1 MRARP
6 LLHGMRF
13 TISAARRL
21 GVGQSS
27 DSAEAES
34 LQSDAACLPSSDD
47 FCVLLSANTVLVIRR
62 RRALMRATRAA
73 MRSSPLGMPGE
84 ATERAEE
91 AVVGLGVLLRT
102 TDCSAAANAG
112 DDMSGGELIGADEAG
127 DSRREGG
134 GGGGGGG
141 GAVLGENGL
150 TEHEIA
156 EDGDRT
162 EPMWS
167 AFCKSETAVAAPA
180 CSANALAHA
189 AARGQL
195 AAASAATAWANPVS
209 INNASSTSSI
219 HLKLQMPSNTAR
231 PAALCHKAK
240 HAGVARAAHVA

>member
-1 MRARP
+1 
-6 LLHGMRF
+6 
-13 TISAARRL
+13 
-21 GVGQSS
+21 
-27 DSAEAES
+27 
-34 LQSDAACLPSSDD
+34 
-47 FCVLLSANTVLVIRR
+47 
-62 RRALMRATRAA
+62 
-73 MRSSPLGMPGE
+73 MPGE

-112 DDMSGGELIGADEAG
+112 DDMSGGDLIGADEAG
-127 DSRREGG
+127 DSRSEGG

-189 AARGQL
+189 AARGRL
-195 AAASAATAWANPVS
+195 AAASVATVWANPVS

-219 HLKLQMPSNTAR
+219 HLKLKMPSNTAR

-240 HAGVARAAHVA
+240 HAGVPVARAAHVA